1 MNDNDQSANVANGRN
16 RIASWMVRRLIV
28 FSLVAVGG
36 LYMFSFSGRV
46 PENIGAVDGK
56 LAACPKSPNCVCSQ
70 ASDTDKKMP
79 SIMLSATGDELTPI
93 ERIKAVVAEHFSEAT
108 LVTEKE
114 NYLHYEFKSFIFR
127 FVDDVEFLVDAD
139 QQQIDFRSASR
150 VGHSDL
156 GANAKRMRKITSLLE
171 Q

>member
-1 MNDNDQSANVANGRN
+1 MNDNDQSADVIIGKN
-16 RIASWMVRRLIV
+16 RIASWMLRRLII

-46 PENIGAVDGK
+46 PDNIGAVDGR

-70 ASDTDKKMP
+70 ASDADKKMP
-79 SIMLSATGDELTPI
+79 AIMLPTIGDEVTPI
-93 ERIKAVVAEHFSEAT
+93 ERIKVVITEHFSEAT

-114 NYLHYEFKSFIFR
+114 NYLHYEFTSFIFR
-127 FVDDVEFLVDAD
+127 FVDDVEFLIDAD

>member
-1 MNDNDQSANVANGRN
+1 MNDNDQSADVIIGKN
-16 RIASWMVRRLIV
+16 RITSWILRRLVI

-36 LYMFSFSGRV
+36 LYMFSFFSRV
-46 PENIGAVDGK
+46 PESIGAIDGK

-70 ASDTDKKMP
+70 ASDANKKMP
-79 SIMLSATGDELTPI
+79 AIMLSATGNEVTAV
-93 ERIKAVVAEHFSEAT
+93 ERIKAVIAEHFSEAT

-127 FVDDVEFLVDAD
+127 FVDDVEFLIDAD

-150 VGHSDL
+150 IGHSDL
-156 GANAKRMRKITSLLE
+156 GANAKRMRKITSLLV

>member
-16 RIASWMVRRLIV
+16 RIAGWMLRRLIV

-36 LYMFSFSGRV
+36 LYMFSFSGRF

-70 ASDTDKKMP
+70 ASDSGKRMPAIMFSVTDDR
-79 SIMLSATGDELTPI
+79 LATT
-93 ERIKAVVAEHFSEAT
+93 ERIKAVIAEHFSQAT
-108 LVTEKE
+108 LVTEKDD
-114 NYLHYEFKSFIFR
+114 YLHYEFTSLIFR
-127 FVDDVEFLVDAD
+127 FVDDVEFLIDAD